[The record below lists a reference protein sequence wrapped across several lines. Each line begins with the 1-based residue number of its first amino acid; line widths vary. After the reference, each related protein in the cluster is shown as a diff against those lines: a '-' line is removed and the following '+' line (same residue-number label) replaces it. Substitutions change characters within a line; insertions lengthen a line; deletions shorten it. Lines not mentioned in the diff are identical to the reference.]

1 MNLFAPIPTS
11 DAPADRTRPLAD
23 RMRPRS
29 LDEFVGQEHLIGP
42 GKPLRAQIERD
53 DISSLI
59 FWGPPGTGKTTL
71 AKIIA
76 RMTRADFIEFSA
88 VLSGIKE
95 IKQVMA
101 DAERARQYGTRTIVF
116 IDEIHRFNKAQQD
129 AFLPYVESGSI
140 RLIGATTEN
149 PSFEIISALLS
160 RSRVYVL
167 NPLTEEQI
175 VLLLRRALED
185 QERGLGAM
193 KLSAEDAV
201 LHQIAAYSSG
211 DARNAYNVLEVAAA
225 LAAERGSH
233 RTKTASAGP
242 SHESSNEPQDQ
253 NPHPVSQ
260 KARDKGGAPAE
271 SSKAAVITDDV
282 IKDALQ
288 KRVLLYD
295 KAGEE
300 HYNLISAL
308 HKSVRNSDPD
318 AALYWLGRM
327 LEAGE
332 DPLYV
337 ARRVVRMAVED
348 IGLAEPNA
356 LSLCMAARDAVDF
369 IGMPEGNLA
378 LAQAVVYLSV
388 APKSNALY
396 TAYGEVQADVERT
409 AAESVP
415 LHLRNAPT
423 GLMKH
428 LGYGKGYQYAHDLE
442 SKVAD
447 MQCLPDNLK
456 DRRYYRP
463 TTEGLEKRIG
473 ERIQETRKKRAEAWD
488 TGSPPSKNES

>member
-1 MNLFAPIPTS
+1 MSLFQTMPGGNNPG
-11 DAPADRTRPLAD
+11 DQGRPLAD
-23 RMRPRS
+23 RMRPRT
-29 LDEFVGQEHLIGP
+29 LDEYVGQEHLIGP

-53 DISSLI
+53 DIGSLI

-76 RMTRADFIEFSA
+76 SMTRAEFIEFSA

-101 DAERARQYGTRTIVF
+101 EAERARQYGTRTIVF
-116 IDEIHRFNKAQQD
+116 VDEIHRFNKAQQD
-129 AFLPYVESGSI
+129 AFLPHVEKGNI

-167 NPLTEEQI
+167 KPLTEEQI

-185 QERGLGAM
+185 TGRGLGAM
-193 KLSAEDAV
+193 KLSATDDV
-201 LHQIAAYSSG
+201 LRQIAAYSSG
-211 DARNAYNVLEVAAA
+211 DARSAYNVLEVAAA
-225 LAAERGSH
+225 LALD
-233 RTKTASAGP
+233 KTRASGNESPNAQLPESAG
-242 SHESSNEPQDQ
+242 
-253 NPHPVSQ
+253 
-260 KARDKGGAPAE
+260 KAGAPAQVL
-271 SSKAAVITDDV
+271 SSAHEITTDIV
-282 IKDALQ
+282 QDALQ

-318 AALYWLGRM
+318 ASLYWLARM

-337 ARRVVRMAVED
+337 ARRIVRMAVED
-348 IGLAEPNA
+348 IGLADPNA
-356 LSLCMAARDAVDF
+356 LAVCIAARDAVDF
-369 IGMPEGNLA
+369 LGMPEGNLA
-378 LAQAVVYLSV
+378 LAQAAVYLAV

-396 TAYGEVQADVERT
+396 TAYSDVQQDVERT
-409 AAESVP
+409 AAEPVP

-423 GLMKH
+423 GLMKN
-428 LGYGKGYQYAHDLE
+428 LGYGKDYQYAHDLE
-442 SKVAD
+442 NKVAD

-456 DRRYYRP
+456 DRHYYHP
-463 TTEGLEKRIG
+463 TNEGIEKRIRQRLKEIRSHRSG
-473 ERIQETRKKRAEAWD
+473 A
-488 TGSPPSKNES
+488 PPSKTKTESGE

>member
-1 MNLFAPIPTS
+1 MSLFQAIPGENQ
-11 DAPADRTRPLAD
+11 AGDRGHPLAD
-23 RMRPRS
+23 RMRPRT
-29 LDEFVGQEHLIGP
+29 LDEFVGQEHLIAP

-53 DISSLI
+53 DIGSLI

-76 RMTRADFIEFSA
+76 GMTRAEFIEFSA

-101 DAERARQYGTRTIVF
+101 EAERARQYGTRTIVF
-116 IDEIHRFNKAQQD
+116 VDEIHRFNKAQQD
-129 AFLPYVESGSI
+129 AFLPHVEKGNI

-167 NPLTEEQI
+167 KPLTEEQI

-185 QERGLGAM
+185 TERGLGAM
-193 KLSAEDAV
+193 KLSANDQV
-201 LHQIAAYSSG
+201 LRQIAAYSSG
-211 DARNAYNVLEVAAA
+211 DARSAYNVLEVAAA
-225 LAAERGSH
+225 LALD
-233 RTKTASAGP
+233 KTRVPGKENQGPPPGESAGTAGATTEI
-242 SHESSNEPQDQ
+242 SAAHE
-253 NPHPVSQ
+253 
-260 KARDKGGAPAE
+260 
-271 SSKAAVITDDV
+271 ITIGIV
-282 IKDALQ
+282 QDALQ

-318 AALYWLGRM
+318 ASLYWLARM

-332 DPLYV
+332 DPLYI
-337 ARRVVRMAVED
+337 ARRIVRMAVED
-348 IGLAEPNA
+348 VGLADPNA
-356 LSLCMAARDAVDF
+356 LAVCMAARDAVDF
-369 IGMPEGNLA
+369 LGMPEGNLA
-378 LAQAVVYLSV
+378 LAQAAVYLAV

-396 TAYGEVQADVERT
+396 TAYSDVQQDVERT
-409 AAESVP
+409 AAEPVP

-423 GLMKH
+423 GLMKN
-428 LGYGKGYQYAHDLE
+428 LGYGKDYQYAHDLE

-456 DRRYYRP
+456 DRRYYHP
-463 TTEGLEKRIG
+463 TTEGIEKRIRQRL
-473 ERIQETRKKRAEAWD
+473 EEIRSHRSDA
-488 TGSPPSKNES
+488 PPSKTKTESGE

>member
-1 MNLFAPIPTS
+1 MGLFETIPS
-11 DAPADRTRPLAD
+11 PQDPADRSRPLAD
-23 RMRPRS
+23 RMRPRT
-29 LDEFVGQEHLIGP
+29 LDEFVGQEHLVAP
-42 GKPLRAQIERD
+42 GKPLRTQIERD
-53 DISSLI
+53 DLGSLI

-71 AKIIA
+71 AQIIA
-76 RMTRADFIEFSA
+76 RMTKAEFVEFSA
-88 VLSGIKE
+88 VLTGIKE

-129 AFLPYVESGSI
+129 AFLPHVEKGNI

-167 NPLTEEQI
+167 KPLTEEQI
-175 VLLLRRALED
+175 VVLLRRALADED
-185 QERGLGAM
+185 RGLGAM
-193 KLSAEDAV
+193 QLTASDDV
-201 LHQIAAYSSG
+201 LAKIAAYSNG
-211 DARNAYNVLEVAAA
+211 DARSAYNVLEVAAS
-225 LAAERGSH
+225 LAG
-233 RTKTASAGP
+233 
-242 SHESSNEPQDQ
+242 
-253 NPHPVSQ
+253 
-260 KARDKGGAPAE
+260 ARPE
-271 SSKAAVITDDV
+271 AVITDDIV
-282 IKDALQ
+282 HDALQ

-295 KAGEE
+295 KTGEE

-318 AALYWLGRM
+318 ASLYWLGRM

-332 DPLYV
+332 DPLYI

-378 LAQAVVYLSV
+378 LAQAVVYLAL

-396 TAYGEVQADVERT
+396 TAYSDVQQDVERT
-409 AAESVP
+409 AADSVP

-423 GLMKH
+423 ALMKG
-428 LGYGKGYQYAHDLE
+428 LGYGSGYQYAHDLE
-442 SKVAD
+442 EKVAD
-447 MQCLPDNLK
+447 MQCLPDNLR
-456 DRRYYRP
+456 DRTYYHP
-463 TTEGLEKRIG
+463 TNEGVEKRIR
-473 ERIQETRKKRAEAWD
+473 ERLEEIKRRRAK
-488 TGSPPSKNES
+488 PPL

>member
-1 MNLFAPIPTS
+1 MSLFQSIPGGNNPG
-11 DAPADRTRPLAD
+11 DQGRPLAD
-23 RMRPRS
+23 RMRPRT
-29 LDEFVGQEHLIGP
+29 LDEYVGQEHLIGP

-53 DISSLI
+53 DIGSLI

-76 RMTRADFIEFSA
+76 SMTRAEFIEFSA

-101 DAERARQYGTRTIVF
+101 DAERSRQYGARTIVF
-116 IDEIHRFNKAQQD
+116 VDEIHRFNKAQQD
-129 AFLPYVESGSI
+129 AFLPHVEKGNI

-167 NPLTEEQI
+167 KPLTEEQI
-175 VLLLRRALED
+175 VVLLRRALED
-185 QERGLGAM
+185 AERGLGAM
-193 KLSAEDAV
+193 NLSASDDV
-201 LHQIAAYSSG
+201 LRQIAAYSSG
-211 DARNAYNVLEVAAA
+211 DARSAYNVLEVAAA
-225 LAAERGSH
+225 LATSDTRLGEEGQSPQLPQ
-233 RTKTASAGP
+233 KTG
-242 SHESSNEPQDQ
+242 
-253 NPHPVSQ
+253 
-260 KARDKGGAPAE
+260 KAGAPTEISGAH
-271 SSKAAVITDDV
+271 VITTEIV
-282 IKDALQ
+282 QDALQ

-318 AALYWLGRM
+318 ASLYWLARM

-337 ARRVVRMAVED
+337 ARRIVRMAVED
-348 IGLAEPNA
+348 IGLADPNA
-356 LSLCMAARDAVDF
+356 LSICLAARDAVDF
-369 IGMPEGNLA
+369 LGMPEGNLA
-378 LAQAVVYLSV
+378 LAQAAVYLAL

-396 TAYGEVQADVERT
+396 TAYSEVQQDVERT
-409 AAESVP
+409 AAEPVP

-423 GLMKH
+423 GLMKN
-428 LGYGKGYQYAHDLE
+428 LGYGHGYQYAHDLE

-456 DRRYYRP
+456 DRRYYHP
-463 TTEGLEKRIG
+463 TNEGVEKRIRQRL
-473 ERIQETRKKRAEAWD
+473 EEIRSQRSAHPPRETK
-488 TGSPPSKNES
+488 TESSE